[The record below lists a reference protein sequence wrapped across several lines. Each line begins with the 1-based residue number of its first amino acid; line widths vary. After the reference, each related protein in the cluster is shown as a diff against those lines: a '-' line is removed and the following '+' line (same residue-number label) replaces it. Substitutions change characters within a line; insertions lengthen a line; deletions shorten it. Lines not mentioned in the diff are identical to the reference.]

1 MSSESFTIRI
11 EIRIEAILLKSSIL
25 STVQRSIAEGG
36 LCVEDLPI
44 DISGY
49 NRNHHLHLIKDKI
62 QMYLWE
68 QEVPLDFGISSMSHT
83 KNSMLQCMRRDWDPA
98 KLNIDEMRR
107 DWATQDFELY
117 AAFDPLAD
125 KAMAVHIGNQYP

>member
-1 MSSESFTIRI
+1 
-11 EIRIEAILLKSSIL
+11 
-25 STVQRSIAEGG
+25 
-36 LCVEDLPI
+36 
-44 DISGY
+44 
-49 NRNHHLHLIKDKI
+49 
-62 QMYLWE
+62 MYLWE

-125 KAMAVHIGNQYP
+125 KAMAVHIGNQVCHSVKDGEKYVYICTF